1 MTDLAI
7 QTQIEI
13 IKKQTKKALKSKK
26 ASMDFLIA
34 AGIINAPTLK
44 KSSKSK
50 QK

>member
-13 IKKQTKKALKSKK
+13 IKKQTKK